1 MVKAYLG
8 AAIACALSSIVAAQP
23 VQTPLSL
30 GEAIALARA
39 GTPELAAAAARV
51 TAAREARPFAGRPLN
66 PAVELRSENWASGAA
81 DSALPLD
88 VFATVTQT
96 VELGGERAAR
106 RGVAAAAV
114 SVAEASHAAT
124 TRAVT
129 LEVSRHFLEAVRL
142 RDRATVLDALAASLS
157 EATRVMRRRVELGT
171 APESELLKLRTAEA
185 RAVLDR
191 IQASLGAARAAVLLG
206 ARLGTDVTIERLQM
220 PAPPPLPAGDSLRL
234 DAVPD
239 LRLARSVLQSA
250 AGTLDLERARGVPDL
265 AVNAGVKR
273 TAGYTTGVAA
283 VTVAVP
289 LFDRNRVART
299 VASGQ
304 VRAAELETAAVE
316 RRLRGEF
323 AAARDAAA
331 TLAERAAWTP
341 AALVEPARAAR
352 DAARAAFAAGAIDV
366 LRLLDAERV
375 HAEAAA
381 VSLDTAID
389 AVAAAIDAR
398 LAAGEEPLP

>member
-1 MVKAYLG
+1 MVKAFFG

-30 GEAIALARA
+30 GEAIVLARTA
-39 GTPELAAAAARV
+39 TPDLAAAATRV
-51 TAAREARPFAGRPLN
+51 SATREARQFAGRPLN
-66 PAVELRSENWASGAA
+66 PAVEVRSENWASGAS
-81 DSALPLD
+81 DPGLPLD

-96 VELGGERAAR
+96 VELGGKRAAR
-106 RGVAAAAV
+106 RGLAAAAV
-114 SVAEASHAAT
+114 TAAEAAQAAA
-124 TRAVT
+124 TRAVA
-129 LEVSRHFLEAVRL
+129 LDVSRFYLEAVRL
-142 RDRATVLDALAASLS
+142 RERATVLEALAASLS
-157 EATRVMRRRVELGT
+157 EATRVMGRRVELGT

-191 IQASLGAARAAVLLG
+191 TQATLGAARAAVLLG
-206 ARLGTDVTIERLQM
+206 ARLNTDVPLDRLQV
-220 PAPPPLPAGDSLRL
+220 PALPPLPAGDGVQF

-239 LRLARSVLQSA
+239 LRLARSARTSA
-250 AGTLDLERARGVPDL
+250 AGMLDLERARGVPDV

-283 VTVAVP
+283 VTVTMP
-289 LFDRNRVART
+289 IFDRNRVARV
-299 VASGQ
+299 VAAGQ
-304 VRAAELETAAVE
+304 LRAAELETDAVE

-323 AAARDAAA
+323 AAARAAAA
-331 TLAERAAWTP
+331 TLAERAAWSP

-352 DAARAAFAAGAIDV
+352 DAARAAFTAGAIDV

-381 VSLDTAID
+381 VSLDIAID

-398 LAAGEEPLP
+398 VAAGEEPLP